1 VKKIFPILVLFVTS
15 LSIVSSAQIKQD
27 PHHQQDKRADGV
39 NQRGDHAMGFSHEKT
54 THHFRLAADGGSI
67 EVTANDSNDAVSL
80 EQIRMHLAHIAK
92 LFKTGD
98 FDKPM
103 FTHGETPPG
112 VPVMTRM
119 KEEINYVFEPIDG
132 GGRVRI
138 RTSNPEAINAVHEF
152 LRYQIKEHKTGD
164 SLDVP

>member
-1 VKKIFPILVLFVTS
+1 
-15 LSIVSSAQIKQD
+15 
-27 PHHQQDKRADGV
+27 
-39 NQRGDHAMGFSHEKT
+39 MGFNQEKN
-54 THHFRLAADGGSI
+54 THHFRLAVDGGSI
-67 EVTANDSNDAVSL
+67 EVTANDPEDAASL
-80 EQIRMHLAHIAK
+80 EQVRAHLSHIAK
-92 LFKTGD
+92 LFKAGD

-119 KEEINYVFEPIDG
+119 KEEITYTFEQIDR

-152 LRYQIKEHKTGD
+152 LRYQIKDHKTGD
-164 SLDVP
+164 SLVDCPVCGDFVGTCH